1 MPVRSGP
8 LTAASESAL
17 DILAR
22 SYDKLGLVQLRDD
35 ILDEARQE
43 LALRYLRESTMPIGR
58 IAKLLGY
65 ATVGAF
71 YDAFHR
77 WMSVTPADYRR
88 SSR

>member
-1 MPVRSGP
+1 
-8 LTAASESAL
+8 
-17 DILAR
+17 
-22 SYDKLGLVQLRDD
+22 
-35 ILDEARQE
+35 

-88 SSR
+88 SAR